1 MIEKTNSRAGNVVD
15 SPKEK
20 DVLFVDFR
28 IRSNDSIFEEKKEW
42 MINHHKNNIRRKAE
56 IDIPDDQFSIET
68 QIRDGFKYF
77 RLKYE
82 KQ

>member
-1 MIEKTNSRAGNVVD
+1 MENKSEPGSIVD
-15 SPKEK
+15 YPIEK
-20 DVLFVDFR
+20 DVLFIDFR
-28 IRSNDSIFEEKKEW
+28 VRLNDSLFEEKKEW